1 MTHHDTEGVAYDVG
15 KRHGVLVRRDDSALN
30 EELVFAFRV

>member
-1 MTHHDTEGVAYDVG
+1 MTHHDTGVAYDVG
-15 KRHGVLVRRDDSALN
+15 KGHGVLVRRDDSALN